1 MTGQGTSPS
10 MAIRSLGLTDYD
22 STWLR
27 MRQFTTRRTPE
38 TRDEIWCTEHQPVF
52 TLGKAG
58 SREHIRKTCE
68 IPVVHCD
75 RGGQI
80 TYHGPGQCVVYILM
94 DLKRAKLGVK
104 QFVSL
109 LEQAVIDLLAE
120 FSVVGQRKF
129 GAPGVYVKGAK
140 IAQLGIRVCQGC
152 AYHGVAM
159 NVSMDL
165 SPFTMIDPCG
175 YPELEVTQLDS
186 LGIRLDVDSA
196 GEKMANRLS
205 VLLTTNRSGPKN

>member
-1 MTGQGTSPS
+1 
-10 MAIRSLGLTDYD
+10 
-22 STWLR
+22 
-27 MRQFTTRRTPE
+27 
-38 TRDEIWCTEHQPVF
+38 
-52 TLGKAG
+52 
-58 SREHIRKTCE
+58 
-68 IPVVHCD
+68 
-75 RGGQI
+75 
-80 TYHGPGQCVVYILM
+80 M